1 MTGITVPSPATSIS
15 VTDTQANPP
24 DVKPKPDARATAS
37 QVAAQQ
43 TVTAVTPAVE
53 IAGVEKSAIYR
64 INPDNTVETLWSS
77 KDENIYDFVLRPNG
91 DILFGT
97 DVQARIYKLTKDRK
111 PALLAQANEGEAT
124 RLLDSGGSILAA
136 TGETGKLYRLTLP
149 IG

>member
-53 IAGVEKSAIYR
+53 IAGVEKSAIYK

-77 KDENIYDFVLRPNG
+77 KDENIYDLVLRPNC

-97 DVQARIYKLTKDRK
+97 DVQARVYRLTQDRK
-111 PALLAQANEGEAT
+111 PSLMLQTNECQTTRPLASC
-124 RLLDSGGSILAA
+124 DSF
-136 TGETGKLYRLTLP
+136 P
-149 IG
+149 